1 MITYDDVKPLRDAGL
16 CVLPTHFGEKR
27 PAMASWTEYQD
38 RLPADRELQNWF
50 RPEANREGMGIVCGD
65 ISGGLEV
72 IDFDQ
77 QAAEFENWK
86 KEIPD
91 ELFRL
96 LVIERSYSGGKHVF
110 YRCEQISGGQ
120 KLAMSEDKKTL
131 IETRGEHNFIK
142 CAPSEKYELEQ
153 GELVNIPTVTIE
165 QREVMLMAARNCNQL
180 KEEKQN
186 IPPTSE
192 RTSARQ
198 NGTLRPGDDYNQRGN
213 IRELLEAEGWKYS
226 YTTPDGKERWTR
238 PGKKKGVSGDLK
250 IMEDGAQVFFVFTSS
265 TQFEQNKAYT
275 PYQMYTLLKCNG
287 DYKEAAR
294 QLRAKGYG
302 EQKQQR
308 RETIEV
314 NDVEID
320 VNEIRSNPNLRSPEN
335 FNEFPLDALPNVA
348 RAFILDQARAKNQN
362 PAGIASIY
370 LAQMGGH
377 LGGAVRLRLNN
388 DNWLAPPVLWVC
400 LIGVS
405 GFGKSPAMD
414 AVRELAEAKS
424 EWYHNEF
431 KKNLVDYNFRLNQW
445 KKANRKGGT
454 EPEPTAP
461 TERKIF
467 VTDATFEGLI
477 KDVAISGGRTLLIFD
492 EICSLF
498 EMMNKNKTPGES
510 SKWLSGYNG
519 GSVSTSRA
527 NARETYIN
535 KAYWGVYGG
544 TTPERFRN
552 QVKADGGD
560 KDGFLSRFLLVF
572 PPRVTQY
579 IKPTEKMMEDVAK
592 HRRDA
597 TDVCETL
604 IDLDL
609 GEDPDAEENIYGN
622 VPRKKF
628 VELHLCADAQAEWE
642 KLKEENFNL
651 INSPANANDVTAGFL
666 SKSLELSARIAIII
680 HSIEAAYQ
688 YNTGAPITTKT
699 SEITGLPVEQVEP
712 FTIPPEISLQTWERA
727 RTIADWFITENIVC
741 YEQLNFV
748 QSKSNKGASID
759 VLETIG
765 EAVGGLSARDIAQK
779 IRRFRTQKG
788 RRILD
793 GILQYL
799 QDSNSIHSE
808 EEKAQNGKMV
818 RKYFINE

>member
-50 RPEANREGMGIVCGD
+50 RPEANREGIGIVCGD

-294 QLRAKGYG
+294 QLRAAGYG
-302 EQKQQR
+302 EQIR
-308 RETIEV
+308 EIRETKRVQDVDIDMEEIE
-314 NDVEID
+314 
-320 VNEIRSNPNLRSPEN
+320 SNPNIRCPNN
-335 FNEFPLDALPNVA
+335 FNEFPLEALPNVA

-362 PAGIASIY
+362 PAGIAAIY

-414 AVRELAEAKS
+414 AVRELAETKS
-424 EWYHNEF
+424 DWYHNEF
-431 KKNLVDYNFRLNQW
+431 KKNLVDYNYRLNQW

-535 KAYWGVYGG
+535 KAYWGLLGG
-544 TTPERFRN
+544 TTPERFRD
-552 QVKADGGD
+552 QVKSDGGD
-560 KDGFLSRFLLVF
+560 KNGFLSRFLLVF

-579 IKPTEKMMEDVAK
+579 IKPTEEMMADIAK

-604 IDLDL
+604 IDLEL
-609 GEDPDAEENIYGN
+609 GEDPNAEENVYGN
-622 VPRKKF
+622 IPRKKF
-628 VELHLCADAQAEWE
+628 VELHLCDEAQEEWE
-642 KLKEENFNL
+642 KLREENFNQV
-651 INSPANANDVTAGFL
+651 NSPANANDVTAGFL
-666 SKSLELSARIAIII
+666 SKSLELTARIAIII

-688 YNTGAPITTKT
+688 YNNGAPVTTKI
-699 SEITGLPVEQVEP
+699 SEVTGLPVEQVEP
-712 FTIPPEISLQTWERA
+712 FTIPPKISIETWKRA
-727 RTIADWFITENIVC
+727 RIIADWFITENLVC
-741 YEQLNFV
+741 YEILNFLP
-748 QSKSNKGASID
+748 QKSHKVLYREIID
-759 VLETIG
+759 TINS
-765 EAVGGLSARDIAQK
+765 ANGGLTERDIALK
-779 IRRFRTQKG
+779 IRKYRTAKG
-788 RRILD
+788 REDLREYLKALIDAKMLRYRI
-793 GILQYL
+793 Y
-799 QDSNSIHSE
+799 
-808 EEKAQNGKMV
+808 KAKNGKKT
-818 RKYFINE
+818 RKYYVIE